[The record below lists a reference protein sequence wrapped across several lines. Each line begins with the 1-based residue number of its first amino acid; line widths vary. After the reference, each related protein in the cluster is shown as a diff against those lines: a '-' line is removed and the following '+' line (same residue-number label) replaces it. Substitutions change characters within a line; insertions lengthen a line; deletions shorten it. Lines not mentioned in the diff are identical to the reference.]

1 MRIRPL
7 SRRVL
12 LSMTSPTPSPTP
24 SWWERLDPR
33 RSLPAAA
40 TLLFGGCGFV
50 LVLVLTAGAGR
61 ILHAQIERQLGP
73 AFENLAF
80 QISDKLD
87 RTVYERTRQL
97 QFTAGLA
104 AFRSAD
110 APLAERQAILE
121 SLHDASADYAWIGF
135 AEPKG
140 QILAA
145 SQHLFIGEK
154 TQDAAWFRGGRQQ
167 TFVGGVR
174 EFPELASEIP
184 SIGAAMP
191 RFLDLGVP
199 VTSAQG
205 ALLGVLGAQ
214 VRWSWAR
221 DVQLSVIPESAR
233 REHLGVTV
241 YASDRNVLL
250 DSGGSGWTT
259 PPDLPANLSERPGTR
274 GTLTENTSGGTVYLT
289 GYARSRGFRD
299 YRGQGWLIVVRQ
311 PVSDAFAAVQDLRQ
325 LVVRLGTGLVVALCI
340 LCWIFA
346 ARFER
351 RLHAVGTAADRI
363 SQGDVLALLP
373 QPHGD
378 SEFSRMCGALGNMVE
393 KFRRRQETLET
404 ENARLA
410 VRRDS

>member
-1 MRIRPL
+1 
-7 SRRVL
+7 
-12 LSMTSPTPSPTP
+12 MTSPTSSPP
-24 SWWERLDPR
+24 PAWWERLDPR

-40 TLLFGGCGFV
+40 TLFFGGCGFA
-50 LVLVLTAGAGR
+50 LVLVLTSGAGK

-80 QISDKLD
+80 QIGDKLD

-97 QFTAGLA
+97 QFTAKLT
-104 AFRSAD
+104 AFRTAE
-110 APLAERQAILE
+110 APLAERQSVLE
-121 SLHDASADYAWIGF
+121 SLHDASTDYAWLGF
-135 AEPKG
+135 ADPKG
-140 QILAA
+140 NILAA
-145 SQHLFIGEK
+145 SQRLFIGEK
-154 TQDAAWFRGGRQQ
+154 TGDAAWFRGGRQQ

-184 SIGAAMP
+184 SIGATTP

-205 ALLGVLGAQ
+205 SLLGVLGAQ

-221 DVQLSVIPESAR
+221 EVQLSVIPESAK

-241 YASDRNVLL
+241 YAADRNVLL
-250 DSGGSGWTT
+250 DSGGSGWTA
-259 PPDLPANLSERPGTR
+259 PPDAPANLSENPGVR
-274 GTLTENTSGGTVYLT
+274 GNLTENSAGGTAYLT

-299 YRGQGWLIVVRQ
+299 YRGQGWLVVVRQ
-311 PVSDAFAAVQDLRQ
+311 PVSDAFAAVPALRQ
-325 LVVRLGTGLVVALCI
+325 LILRLGTGLVVALSI

-351 RLHAVGTAADRI
+351 RLHAVGTAAGRI
-363 SQGDVLALLP
+363 SEGDVLALLP

-378 SEFSRMCGALGNMVE
+378 SEFDRMCGALGDMLG
-393 KFRRRQETLET
+393 KFRQRQETLEQ
-404 ENARLA
+404 ENARLTA
-410 VRRDS
+410 RPSPTTPPPPSPPL